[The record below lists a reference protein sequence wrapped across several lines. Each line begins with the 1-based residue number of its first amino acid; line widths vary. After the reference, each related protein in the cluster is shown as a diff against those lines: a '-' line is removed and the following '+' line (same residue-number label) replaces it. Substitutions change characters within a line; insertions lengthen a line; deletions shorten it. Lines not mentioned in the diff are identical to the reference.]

1 LVLQAAAVYG
11 SCIFFAGDGNNL
23 PTLILL
29 SDFPKVVKEKYRNLQ
44 RFFMENISPSGQV
57 KLILNALNMN
67 QTAFSRLL
75 GLSQGVISEF
85 TSGSREPSKEF
96 LLGISKI
103 GISLDWFLTGEGEMY
118 LKKSPEKALVNGS
131 KTGLKRVPIYSE
143 ADLPE
148 GAFVVPLLNQRLS
161 AGGGA
166 YVPKEDAVTALV
178 RVPKYLARFGE
189 NLRALEVDGDSMYPT
204 LSRGD
209 MVVCDICGWSGE
221 GVYAVLIN
229 GDGFVKRLTKA
240 PGKIVIISD
249 NKNYRECEEPGESD
263 NFKIIGRVQCALVNK
278 V

>member
-1 LVLQAAAVYG
+1 LSSGFNEKGINILEEK
-11 SCIFFAGDGNNL
+11 
-23 PTLILL
+23 TLSGYSLRI
-29 SDFPKVVKEKYRNLQ
+29 SQVRKE
-44 RFFMENISPSGQV
+44 
-57 KLILNALNMN
+57 
-67 QTAFSRLL
+67 L
-75 GLSQGVISEF
+75 GLIIAEF
-85 TSGSREPSKEF
+85 ARKLEVHRSTLVGWEDGKAVSIDILKKLENVF
-96 LLGISKI
+96 NVNLN
-103 GISLDWFLTGEGEMY
+103 WFLTGEGEMF
-118 LKKSPEKALVNGS
+118 LKSPEKALVNGS

-166 YVPKEDAVTALV
+166 YLPEEDAATALV

-189 NLRALEVDGDSMYPT
+189 NLRALEVVGDSMAPT

-221 GVYAVLIN
+221 GVYAVQIN

-240 PGKIVIISD
+240 PGKIIVISD
-249 NKNYRECEEPGESD
+249 NLKYPQREEPEDSD
-263 NFKIIGRVQCALVNK
+263 SFKIIGRVQCALVNK